1 MEGDDAKNRFLM
13 EINASQD
20 IAQVHNKCSGQQ
32 AKSVSLFLA
41 GALIHSSLDR

>member
-13 EINASQD
+13 EINANQD

-32 AKSVSLFLA
+32 LRVSAFFLQV
-41 GALIHSSLDR
+41 H